1 MQYKKF
7 GKTIVIRMDKGE
19 EVVSSLKSICQK
31 EDIKLASVSA
41 IGAVNDIT
49 VGVFNPDTKQYKSN
63 RFTGNF
69 EIVSLSGTVTTMKG
83 IPYIHLHMSVGDGN
97 GKVFG
102 GHLNEAKISA
112 TCEMVITLIEGE
124 VEREYSEEI
133 GLNLFRR

>member
-1 MQYKKF
+1 M
-7 GKTIVIRMDKGE
+7 
-19 EVVSSLKSICQK
+19 
-31 EDIKLASVSA
+31 
-41 IGAVNDIT
+41 
-49 VGVFNPDTKQYKSN
+49 FNPDTKQYKSN

-133 GLNLFRR
+133 GLNLFKF

>member
-83 IPYIHLHMSVGDGN
+83 IPYIHLHMSAGN
-97 GKVFG
+97 GEGKVFG

-112 TCEMVITLIEGE
+112 TCEMVLSLIEGE

-133 GLNLFRR
+133 GLNLFKF

>member
-1 MQYKKF
+1 
-7 GKTIVIRMDKGE
+7 MDKGE
-19 EVVSSLKSICQK
+19 EVVSSLKSICRK

-49 VGVFNPDTKQYKSN
+49 IGVFNPDTKQYKSN

-83 IPYIHLHMSVGDGN
+83 IPYIHLHMSAGN
-97 GKVFG
+97 DEGKVFG

-112 TCEMVITLIEGE
+112 TCEMVITLIDGE
-124 VEREYSEEI
+124 VDREYSEEI
-133 GLNLFRR
+133 GLNLFKF

>member
-102 GHLNEAKISA
+102 GHLNDAKISA

-133 GLNLFRR
+133 GLNLFKF

>member
-63 RFTGNF
+63 RFTGSF

-112 TCEMVITLIEGE
+112 TCEMVITLIDGE
-124 VEREYSEEI
+124 VDREYSEEI
-133 GLNLFRR
+133 GLNLFKF

>member
-133 GLNLFRR
+133 GLNLFKF

>member
-1 MQYKKF
+1 
-7 GKTIVIRMDKGE
+7 MDKGE

-112 TCEMVITLIEGE
+112 TCEMVITLIDGE
-124 VEREYSEEI
+124 VDREYSEEI
-133 GLNLFRR
+133 GLNLFKF

>member
-1 MQYKKF
+1 
-7 GKTIVIRMDKGE
+7 MDKGE
-19 EVVSSLKSICQK
+19 EVVSSLKSICRK

-112 TCEMVITLIEGE
+112 TCEMVLSLIDGE
-124 VEREYSEEI
+124 VDREYSEEI
-133 GLNLFRR
+133 GLNLFKF

>member
-83 IPYIHLHMSVGDGN
+83 IPYIHLHMSAGN
-97 GKVFG
+97 DEGKVFG

-112 TCEMVITLIEGE
+112 TCEMVITLIDGE
-124 VEREYSEEI
+124 VDREYSEEI
-133 GLNLFRR
+133 GLNLFKF

>member
-83 IPYIHLHMSVGDGN
+83 IPYIHLHMSAGN
-97 GKVFG
+97 GVGRVFG

-112 TCEMVITLIEGE
+112 TCEMVITLIDGE
-124 VEREYSEEI
+124 VDREYSEEI
-133 GLNLFRR
+133 GLNLFKF

>member
-1 MQYKKF
+1 
-7 GKTIVIRMDKGE
+7 MDKGE

-83 IPYIHLHMSVGDGN
+83 IPYSHLHMSVGDGN

-133 GLNLFRR
+133 GLNLFKF

>member
-1 MQYKKF
+1 
-7 GKTIVIRMDKGE
+7 MDKGE

-69 EIVSLSGTVTTMKG
+69 EIISLSGKVTTMKG
-83 IPYIHLHMSVGDGN
+83 IPYIHLHMSAGN
-97 GKVFG
+97 DEGKVFG

-112 TCEMVITLIEGE
+112 TCEMVITLIDGE
-124 VEREYSEEI
+124 VDREYSEEI
-133 GLNLFRR
+133 GLNLFKF

>member
-1 MQYKKF
+1 
-7 GKTIVIRMDKGE
+7 MDKGE

-133 GLNLFRR
+133 GLNLFKF

>member
-112 TCEMVITLIEGE
+112 TCEMVITLIDGE
-124 VEREYSEEI
+124 VDREYSEEI
-133 GLNLFRR
+133 GLNLFKF